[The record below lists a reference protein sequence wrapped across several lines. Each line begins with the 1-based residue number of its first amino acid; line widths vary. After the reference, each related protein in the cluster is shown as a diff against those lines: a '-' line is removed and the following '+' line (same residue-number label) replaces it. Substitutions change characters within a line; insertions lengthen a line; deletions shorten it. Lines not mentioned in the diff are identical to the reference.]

1 MKTLIVAAVF
11 LSFTLFVLSSA
22 NAETVSSPSA
32 ASSSAAAPGIVKLD
46 SLVSKYEPVLFNHEK
61 HIAIAGD
68 CGKCHH
74 QHGNNA
80 SSPCHECH
88 RIAASTF
95 RGSVTGSFMACK
107 NCHGVYD
114 PASPGMP
121 GLKAAYHRQCFQ
133 CHRGMADV
141 GVDPKACAAMCH
153 DKRELKS
160 SSKVNH
166 TPQTGTHTA
175 VLTGRKDYHEQER

>member
-1 MKTLIVAAVF
+1 MKSLVAIA
-11 LSFTLFVLSSA
+11 VLSLILFGVPSA
-22 NAETVSSPSA
+22 NAETGSSVP
-32 ASSSAAAPGIVKLD
+32 AAAPGTVTLD
-46 SLVSKYEPVLFNHEK
+46 SLASKYEPVLFNHEK
-61 HIAIAGD
+61 HVAIAGD

-80 SSPCHECH
+80 SAPCHECH
-88 RIAASTF
+88 RIAASSF

-121 GLKAAYHRQCFQ
+121 GLKTAYHRQCFQ
-133 CHRGMADV
+133 CHLGMADV
-141 GVDPKACAAMCH
+141 GVDPKACAVMCH

-160 SSKVNH
+160 SSKLDQ
-166 TPQTGTHTA
+166 TPRTGTQTA
-175 VLTGRKDYHEQER
+175 VLTGR

>member
-1 MKTLIVAAVF
+1 MKTLVAVAV
-11 LSFTLFVLSSA
+11 LSSFILFVLPSA
-22 NAETVSSPSA
+22 NAETGSPPSA
-32 ASSSAAAPGIVKLD
+32 ASGSAAAPRIVKLG
-46 SLVSKYEPVLFNHEK
+46 SLVDNYKPVLFNHEN

-80 SSPCHECH
+80 SLSCHDCH
-88 RIAASTF
+88 RIATSSF
-95 RGSVTGSFMACK
+95 RGSVTGSFTACK

-121 GLKAAYHRQCFQ
+121 GLKVAYHRQCFQ

-141 GVDPKACAAMCH
+141 GVDPKACTAMCH
-153 DKRELKS
+153 DKRELKPS
-160 SSKVNH
+160 AKVNH
-166 TPQTGTHTA
+166 TPQRGTHTA
-175 VLTGRKDYHEQER
+175 F